1 MISAQPKTTAYV
13 SVADAAQ
20 MIDRS
25 ERTIWRWVEQ
35 NKIGSFKRNGQRCI
49 VKAEIDRLLAEMP
62 ELVRPLPERVEV
74 AEDALEDHEQR
85 LNALEQDRRG
95 QAEINLE
102 HERQVR
108 ELQATIA
115 ELKQLLEGGQSRMPH
130 RPSSQPGQGRHY
142 DPVLRGLPEGSL
154 RRSTF
159 ARKHL
164 IDPDFLT
171 TLHKS
176 GIFCMELHPMQ
187 GESERNEWWIMPEQH
202 QVVIRYYQQQHLPYK
217 HCDDC
222 PGESTTLSI

>member
-1 MISAQPKTTAYV
+1 MVSTQLNIAPYV
-13 SVADAAQ
+13 TVAEAAQ

-35 NKIGSFKRNGQRCI
+35 NKIGHFKRNGQRCI
-49 VKAEIDRLLAEMP
+49 VKAEIDRLLLEMP
-62 ELVRPLPERVEV
+62 ELARPLPERVEV
-74 AEDALEDHEQR
+74 TEDTLEEHETR
-85 LNALEQDRRG
+85 LNALEQGGRN

-115 ELKQLLEGGQSRMPH
+115 ELKQLLEGGKSRPP
-130 RPSSQPGQGRHY
+130 RSSSSQLGQGRHY

-164 IDPDFLT
+164 IDPNFLT
-171 TLHKS
+171 TLHEN
-176 GIFCMELHPMQ
+176 GIIHMELHPMQ
-187 GESERNEWWIMPEQH
+187 GESERNEWWIVPEQH
-202 QVVIRYYQQQHLPYK
+202 QVVIRYYQQKNLPYK

-222 PGESTTLSI
+222 PGEQTTLSS